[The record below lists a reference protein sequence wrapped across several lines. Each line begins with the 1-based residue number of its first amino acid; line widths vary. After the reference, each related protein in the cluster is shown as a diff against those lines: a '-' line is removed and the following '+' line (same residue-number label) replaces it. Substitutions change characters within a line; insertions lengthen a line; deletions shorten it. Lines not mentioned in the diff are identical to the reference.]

1 MTKSGPNLSSTH
13 FIRQLTYP
21 PPYPS
26 SPFNKVPLCQFIRN
40 FTKLSLSVSLSL
52 SLSHVRNVVSRVR
65 SMPNNTVTCV
75 TAANNLTLLSVGL
88 HITDTGAHGNEPNL
102 HAQCITLYFRE
113 FSFRENLSRSLP
125 CHSVSSDYGWRQ
137 WPLSGV
143 APDTVIIIIIIR
155 QEFDLERPVLALSKV
170 FQVVFVH
177 LVYNIVLFLALL
189 LFIIVT
195 RRSQFDLY
203 LLGISSAGSTFKS
216 SKISSFLMWSKMVYP
231 VVLMKKKNFISTDVK
246 RFLFFYPG
254 VQISLP

>member
-1 MTKSGPNLSSTH
+1 
-13 FIRQLTYP
+13 
-21 PPYPS
+21 
-26 SPFNKVPLCQFIRN
+26 
-40 FTKLSLSVSLSL
+40 
-52 SLSHVRNVVSRVR
+52 
-65 SMPNNTVTCV
+65 MPNNTVTCV

-88 HITDTGAHGNEPNL
+88 HITDTGAQGNEPNL

-155 QEFDLERPVLALSKV
+155 QEFDLDRPVLALSKV

-203 LLGISSAGSTFKS
+203 LLGTSSAGSTFKS

-231 VVLMKKKNFISTDVK
+231 VVLMKKKIPSRLMSNVFYSFIQGSKFRFHKKEWGEAVHLYFYTWNF
-246 RFLFFYPG
+246 RGQNFFRC
-254 VQISLP
+254 VL